1 MSWIWFAL
9 EDVVLGYANE
19 FMNELSEDKILD
31 AVLDAVDGND
41 DCVTDDYTMWSD
53 EYDINRFVEG
63 IRWRIRYFWR

>member
-63 IRWRIRYFWR
+63 IRWGA

>member
-1 MSWIWFAL
+1 
-9 EDVVLGYANE
+9 
-19 FMNELSEDKILD
+19 MNLWMNFLKIKILD

-63 IRWRIRYFWR
+63 IRWGA

>member
-41 DCVTDDYTMWSD
+41 DCVTDDYTIWSD

>member
-31 AVLDAVDGND
+31 AVLDAVDEND
-41 DCVTDDYTMWSD
+41 DCVTDDYTSMWSD
-53 EYDINRFVEG
+53 EYDIKRFVEG
-63 IRWRIRYFWR
+63 IRWGA